1 MNIKY
6 KQIIVIAIASIMIFS
21 SFIILIS
28 QSSSPIEKNK
38 KIIFNDISSSNANY
52 DFSFLN
58 STQYNKSDIIV
69 ANNSIW
75 YYSLVNYTIFGYDLC
90 NGNLYKYPNSNP
102 IINNT
107 IQIYIP

>member
-21 SFIILIS
+21 SFLILIS
-28 QSSSPIEKNK
+28 QSSSPVEKNK

-52 DFSFLN
+52 NFSFLN
-58 STQYNKSDIIV
+58 STQYNRSDIIV

-90 NGNLYKYPNSNP
+90 NG
-102 IINNT
+102 T
-107 IQIYIP
+107 

>member
-38 KIIFNDISSSNANY
+38 KIIFNDISSSNVNY

-58 STQYNKSDIIV
+58 
-69 ANNSIW
+69 
-75 YYSLVNYTIFGYDLC
+75 
-90 NGNLYKYPNSNP
+90 
-102 IINNT
+102 
-107 IQIYIP
+107 

>member
-52 DFSFLN
+52 NESLLLN
-58 STQYNKSDIIV
+58 FHHKQ
-69 ANNSIW
+69 NN
-75 YYSLVNYTIFGYDLC
+75 
-90 NGNLYKYPNSNP
+90 
-102 IINNT
+102 
-107 IQIYIP
+107 